1 MTSATRNSEDIPVRN
16 SPGISKRKG
25 SGSRKFTYGVRAY
38 DRATKASVWVGTFD
52 SLEKA
57 REARRKFQ
65 EMNLNFAPE
74 RSPLMTVE
82 QFAAEWLD
90 LPEGAKPGTKRTY
103 KHGISDF
110 LRVFGR
116 RKLKD
121 LSPRE
126 CEQWAR
132 DAPPSSVK
140 TTRVLLNAMVRAHVL
155 PFSPLDGFKS
165 KKQPGRKFWPVMSGE
180 DVTEV
185 VDLAASSTALTTK
198 YKPLIAGS
206 ISLGDYL
213 GIRESEIFALTTED
227 IDWDA
232 RTVRVERQIPRYR
245 ADAEDEEDGVS
256 LKSDFERVIALTDQ
270 ALQSL
275 RDFRTSDETGFL
287 YPQPDGLPFNLGSF
301 YHHFGKIQSA
311 CHIPRLQFHEFRHHL
326 TTWMLLQK
334 IPIWAIDCQLGHE
347 TGKEAL
353 FKLVNLGIVEAA
365 GVDRMT
371 PLARLYS
378 HPDQIAVSVIQE
390 RLAGPTIDLVTSKRR
405 SDWCP
410 PESLLGPKK
419 KIAGAT
425 PPARGRLTDV

>member
-1 MTSATRNSEDIPVRN
+1 M
-16 SPGISKRKG
+16 
-25 SGSRKFTYGVRAY
+25 
-38 DRATKASVWVGTFD
+38 
-52 SLEKA
+52 
-57 REARRKFQ
+57 
-65 EMNLNFAPE
+65 
-74 RSPLMTVE
+74 
-82 QFAAEWLD
+82 
-90 LPEGAKPGTKRTY
+90 
-103 KHGISDF
+103 H
-110 LRVFGR
+110 
-116 RKLKD
+116 D
-121 LSPRE
+121 LSARE

-132 DAPPSSVK
+132 DAPTSSVK

-165 KKQPGRKFWPVMSGE
+165 KKQPGRKFWPVMSG
-180 DVTEV
+180 DEV
-185 VDLAASSTALTTK
+185 SGVIELAASSTALTSK
-198 YKPLIAGS
+198 YKPLIAGI
-206 ISLGDYL
+206 ISLGAYL
-213 GIRESEIFALTTED
+213 GIRESEIFALTAED

-245 ADAEDEEDGVS
+245 TDAEDEEDVVS
-256 LKSDFERVIALTDQ
+256 LKSDFPRDIALTDH

-275 RDFRTSDETGFL
+275 KVFRTSDRTGFL

-311 CHIPRLQFHEFRHHL
+311 CEIPRLQFHELRHYL

-371 PLARLYS
+371 PIARLYS
-378 HPDQIAVSVIQE
+378 HPDQIAVSVIHE
-390 RLAGPTIDLVTSKRR
+390 KLAGPTIDLVPPKRR

-410 PESLLGPKK
+410 PESYLGTHRK
-419 KIAGAT
+419 
-425 PPARGRLTDV
+425 